1 MDPSSGTPTPKQRLN
16 AWNEDY
22 RSRDQGC
29 VIKMLEKL
37 KLPSLQDHRKQLNL
51 TFFYK
56 IVEGLVPAMPPHQFL
71 EPERA
76 NKRPIRATTK
86 FKDFITSNVV
96 EKHQTLNSRPYKT
109 ISTRTDQFK
118 NSFFPRTVIDWNQL
132 PDDAVQAT
140 STEAFKR
147 RIPLCSEI

>member
-1 MDPSSGTPTPKQRLN
+1 
-16 AWNEDY
+16 
-22 RSRDQGC
+22 
-29 VIKMLEKL
+29 MLEKL

-86 FKDFITSNVV
+86 FKDFIISNVV

-109 ISTRTDQFK
+109 ISTRTDQLK
-118 NSFFPRTVIDWNQL
+118 KTSFFPRTVIDWNQL

-147 RIPLCSEI
+147 RIPLCSAI